1 MRHII
6 EIAVNGNIAGYKKGG
21 LGIEGRISL
30 TKDEI
35 REGFRSIF
43 DYRMLK
49 VGLFEGISFVEDS
62 FSTNVNSAWW
72 ALEEISGPIIW
83 IAGGVDKGNNY
94 STLLPSVKKKVK
106 AIVALGKENNRLR
119 NFFSVG
125 VNVTPNCLSMDEAVL
140 SAIRLAQ
147 PGYTVLL
154 SPACASFDLFMN
166 YSHRAWEF
174 RSSVARLA
182 CKSPTDW

>member
-6 EIAVNGNIAGYKKGG
+6 EIAVNGNIAGHKREGV
-21 LGIEGRISL
+21 GIEGRISP

-35 REGFRSIF
+35 REGFRPVL
-43 DYRMLK
+43 DYRLLK
-49 VGLFEGISFVEDS
+49 VGLFEGISFVDDS

-72 ALEEISGPIIW
+72 ALEETGGPIIW

-94 STLLPSVKKKVK
+94 SVLLSAVEKKVK
-106 AIVALGKENNRLR
+106 AIVALGRVNDRLR
-119 NFFSVG
+119 NFFSQDVP
-125 VNVTPNCLSMDEAVL
+125 VTSDCLLMDEAVM
-140 SAIRLAQ
+140 SAMQLAQ

-154 SPACASFDLFMN
+154 SPACASFDLFTN
-166 YSHRAWEF
+166 YEHRSREF

-182 CKSPTDW
+182 CKSPTSW